1 MDYTIPMR
9 DRIADLI
16 REGLRSA
23 QAAGDFPAFD
33 VPDSIPV
40 VASRH
45 EGQGDYGSPICM
57 GLARVLRRAP
67 LQIAQTALPHIPE
80 AEMVA
85 AVEVAP
91 PGYLNFTLD
100 EGWLARQVPVV
111 LEAGESWGNV
121 NLGMG
126 NRVQVEFVSANPTGP
141 ITIGSTRNAV
151 LGDAIASVL
160 EAAGYD
166 VEREYYV
173 NDAGSKARKLG
184 YSIYVRY
191 MDLLGSPVTV
201 DEELYPG
208 DYVRRYAGELVDQA
222 GQRFLEMEQEEA
234 IRALTDWGIE
244 RVLEGVEQD
253 LAELRIHFDGWRHE
267 REFYQGDPS
276 LFEQMLERLREDGYI
291 VEKEGATWF
300 THPDLDKDAV
310 VIRSADVIPNPEDRP
325 TYLASDIAYLWDK
338 LVLRGFDRAIYVW
351 GADHHGDVPRV
362 NAAAQALGLDPDR
375 VVLILYQ
382 LVTLSRGGEE
392 LRMSK
397 SSGEFVTLRE
407 LIDEVGPDPIR
418 YMMLTRTVDV
428 TFDFDLDLAVEQ
440 SERNPVFY
448 VQYAHTRIAGV
459 LRHAA
464 EQGWD
469 PEVSGDPALLTHPS
483 ELALIRKMLTLPG
496 TVELAAEHLAP
507 HHLPNYA
514 TELASLF
521 HAFYHNCRIVSSDPG
536 DAELTKVRLM
546 LARAAKSVLA
556 RVLHLMGMEA
566 PERM

>member
-1 MDYTIPMR
+1 
-9 DRIADLI
+9 
-16 REGLRSA
+16 
-23 QAAGDFPAFD
+23 
-33 VPDSIPV
+33 
-40 VASRH
+40 
-45 EGQGDYGSPICM
+45 M

-67 LQIAQTALPHIPE
+67 LQIAQTVLPHIPGS
-80 AEMVA
+80 EMVA

-111 LEAGESWGNV
+111 LEAGETWGNV

-184 YSIYVRY
+184 YSIYARY

-201 DEELYPG
+201 DEEIYPG
-208 DYVRRYAGELVDQA
+208 DYVRQYAGELVDQA
-222 GQRFLEMEQEEA
+222 GRRFLKMEREEA

-244 RVLEGVEQD
+244 RVLEGVEAD
-253 LAELRIHFDGWRHE
+253 LAELRIHFDSWRHE

-276 LFEQMLERLREDGYI
+276 LFEQMLERLRADGYI

-310 VIRSADVIPNPEDRP
+310 LIRSADVIPNPEDRP

-464 EQGWD
+464 EQGWE

-496 TVELAAEHLAP
+496 TIELAAEHLAP

-521 HAFYHNCRIVSSDPG
+521 HAFYHNCRIVSSDPA
-536 DAELTKVRLM
+536 DAELTKARLM